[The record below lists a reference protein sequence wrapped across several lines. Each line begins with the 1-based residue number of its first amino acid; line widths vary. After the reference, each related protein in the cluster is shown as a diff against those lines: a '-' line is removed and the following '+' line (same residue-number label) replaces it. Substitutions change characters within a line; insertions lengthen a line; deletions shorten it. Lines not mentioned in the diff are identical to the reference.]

1 MRKIVLL
8 LIAVLLLFLYVFL
21 DRSPSVVIEEGE
33 RTFIVD
39 RLGERWDITQAVS
52 IGFKSKHFQ
61 YGLGRNA
68 FVPLDDRSLN
78 DKTADVPTALRILGV
93 SEGEDARAYSIPTL
107 TGHEIANSRV
117 GSKPIA
123 VGY

>member
-8 LIAVLLLFLYVFL
+8 SIAVLLLFLYVFL
-21 DRSPSVVIEEGE
+21 DRSPSVVMQEGE
-33 RTFIVD
+33 RTYLVD

-52 IGFKSKHFQ
+52 IGFKAKYFQ

-68 FVPLDDRSLN
+68 FVPLDDRSLD
-78 DKTADVPTALRILGV
+78 DKNADVPSALRILGV
-93 SEGEDARAYSIPTL
+93 SEGADARAYSIPTL
-107 TGHEIANSRV
+107 TGHEIANSKV

>member
-1 MRKIVLL
+1 MRKVVLL
-8 LIAVLLLFLYVFL
+8 LTAVLLLFLYVFL
-21 DRSPSVVIEEGE
+21 DKSSSVVVKEGE
-33 RTFIVD
+33 QTYLVD

-52 IGFKSKHFQ
+52 LGFKPKYFQ

-68 FVPLDDRSLN
+68 FVPLDDRSLA
-78 DKTADVPTALRILGV
+78 DKADGVPSTLRILGV